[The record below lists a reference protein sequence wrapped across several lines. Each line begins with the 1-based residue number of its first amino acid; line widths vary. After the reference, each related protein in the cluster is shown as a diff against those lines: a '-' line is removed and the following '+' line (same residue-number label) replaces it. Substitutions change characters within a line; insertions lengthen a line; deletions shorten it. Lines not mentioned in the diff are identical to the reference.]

1 MVRFSASI
9 LSGSTAALIGS
20 VLLISAAPAAPEPET
35 KRNIAINQV
44 EDGIVPVLNNQD
56 QTLPEPNSNDVEAA
70 QREQFLLIQAA
81 FAAAVGLS
89 AVALAYGVRSYS
101 KYHQWQRVD
110 FLRRATQE
118 FENDPGIS
126 HALSILAFEEY
137 RDYPLDAPQE
147 SATTHK
153 TFRVT
158 NELLSQALSSSK
170 VRRQRKEELDNSDS
184 NAGNQESDIE
194 KYYAETSVRDWFNQM
209 LNGLEHFGYLVNSK
223 VFSVKE
229 VQPWLNYWVRLIAD
243 ETYRR
248 NCDSRVYEQLYN
260 YIYDHGFDGV
270 RQLFEKFGYRILRS
284 PYKEN
289 DFEKLN
295 DVKHYNTRLALSL
308 AKVSRLVYQDVRYI
322 AKITRLWS
330 IDIRNNFRFFNAH
343 NRDTQ
348 ALMFRTDECVVLA
361 FRGTQEVRDWMTN
374 LNTKLRNFT
383 IRRAG
388 KTMLSSYKG
397 RVHTGFFLGW
407 AEIERDVLAQFKRWQ
422 TVDKANGVSKPL
434 PPLLVTGHSLGG
446 ALATMAA
453 ASLHENGFEIAGLYT
468 FGQPRVG
475 DLTFSRQLNKN
486 LSGKVFRFVNNND
499 VVPHVPPP
507 FSLQNPFRFYG
518 HLGAVKYFNSKGL
531 LMVNYKAFNR
541 AVDGF
546 IGLVK
551 GVFESGFDLIA
562 DHNMSYY
569 ISYLDQAMQA
579 EVRDKTATMLELD
592 VNRVGGAEGLRAAKA
607 AKKK

>member
-1 MVRFSASI
+1 M
-9 LSGSTAALIGS
+9 GS
-20 VLLISAAPAAPEPET
+20 VLLMGAAPVTQEQEPKAE
-35 KRNIAINQV
+35 RSLAINQV
-44 EDGIVPVLNNQD
+44 EDGIVPLLD
-56 QTLPEPNSNDVEAA
+56 NDVQALLPQDSNNDDPETA
-70 QREQFLLIQAA
+70 QRRQFLIIQGA

-89 AVALAYGVRSYS
+89 ALALVYGVRSYS

-137 RDYPLDAPQE
+137 RDYPLNLPE
-147 SATTHK
+147 KLATTDT

-170 VRRQRKEELDNSDS
+170 VRRHRKEELDKLDSD
-184 NAGNQESDIE
+184 ADTQESDVKE
-194 KYYAETSVRDWFNQM
+194 YYAETSVRDWFNQM
-209 LNGLEHFGYLVNSK
+209 LNGLEHFGYLVNSR

-248 NCDSRVYEQLYN
+248 NCDSRVYEKLYN
-260 YIYDHGFDGV
+260 YIYDNGFDGV

-289 DFEKLN
+289 DFKKLGKI
-295 DVKHYNTRLALSL
+295 DHYNTRLALSL

-322 AKITRLWS
+322 AKISRQWD

-361 FRGTQEVRDWMTN
+361 FRGTQEIRDWTTN

-388 KTMLSSYKG
+388 KTTLSSYKG

-407 AEIERDVLAQFKRWQ
+407 AEIERDVLAQFERWQ
-422 TVDKANGVSKPL
+422 AADKAKGVSKPL
-434 PPLLVTGHSLGG
+434 PPLLITGHSLGG

-453 ASLHENGFEIAGLYT
+453 ASLHENGFEVAGLYT

-507 FSLQNPFRFYG
+507 FSLRNPFRLYG

-531 LMVNYKAFNR
+531 LMVNYKALNR

-546 IGLVK
+546 ISLVK
-551 GVFESGFDLIA
+551 SAFESGFDLIA

-579 EVRDKTATMLELD
+579 EIKDKTATMLELD
-592 VNRVGGAEGLRAAKA
+592 VTRVGGAEGLKAAKA